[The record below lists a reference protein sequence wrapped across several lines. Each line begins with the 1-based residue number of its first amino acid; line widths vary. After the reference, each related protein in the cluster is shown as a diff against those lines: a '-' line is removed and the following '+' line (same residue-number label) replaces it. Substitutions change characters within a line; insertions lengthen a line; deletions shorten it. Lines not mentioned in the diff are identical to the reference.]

1 MGKKGLSV
9 YRWTVFLPSMNHF
22 PLPLGGHGEKRGMIL
37 IEKEAGND

>member
-22 PLPLGGHGEKRGMIL
+22 PPALLAALGK
-37 IEKEAGND
+37 NVV

>member
-22 PLPLGGHGEKRGMIL
+22 PLPPLAAMGK
-37 IEKEAGND
+37 NVV